1 MKLDVYKIDGKS
13 AGEKIDL
20 ADDIFGVEPNDHAI
34 YLSVKSYLANQ
45 RQGTHKAKERS
56 EVRGGGRK
64 PFKQKGRGGARAGTS
79 RSPLW
84 VGGGVTFGPRNVR
97 NYKQKIN
104 QKMNQLAVC
113 MILSDKVTDEKL
125 IVLEDLPTDGKAK
138 TLADLRK
145 ILPGIDKTTILL
157 TTGKD
162 ENLSKAAHNLA
173 RLDLQPT
180 VDVNVADL
188 LEHQFVLIS
197 KKGIEVLEK
206 RLIK

>member
-1 MKLDVYKIDGKS
+1 
-13 AGEKIDL
+13 
-20 ADDIFGVEPNDHAI
+20 
-34 YLSVKSYLANQ
+34 
-45 RQGTHKAKERS
+45 
-56 EVRGGGRK
+56 
-64 PFKQKGRGGARAGTS
+64 
-79 RSPLW
+79 
-84 VGGGVTFGPRNVR
+84 
-97 NYKQKIN
+97 
-104 QKMNQLAVC
+104 MNQLAVC